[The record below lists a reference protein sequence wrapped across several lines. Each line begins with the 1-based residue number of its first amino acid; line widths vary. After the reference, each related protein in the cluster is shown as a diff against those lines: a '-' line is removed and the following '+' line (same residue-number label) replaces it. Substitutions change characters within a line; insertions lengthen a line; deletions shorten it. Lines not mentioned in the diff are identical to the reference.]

1 MHQAQAAQRLNQSE
15 FGRIE
20 VVELVVAVN
29 QLGQLG
35 LSLVAFPRQHH
46 PQILHRRP
54 HAAVIQV
61 DHIQAVVAPQQVADV
76 QVAVQADLLGR
87 VGLQPFIDN
96 LQQIF
101 GNGKIGRLQAAGNH
115 LCTAQEVHTVAP
127 ETLPI
132 QRRAMLER
140 MHGTDRV
147 QAADQ
152 AAEHQQVVRVVQFG
166 RMAAKATEQTETKAG
181 MLEQR
186 LAVNLL
192 RRDYRNIP
200 LGQLQTE
207 SVLLD
212 DGGVAPATRAIEF
225 GDQRLSVFDANLEYP
240 VFIAIQ
246 RQDAGVGQIA
256 KRLDRVQHGVGGEGG
271 KRVAGHGGGSILA
284 FEPTRVAGAGPPA
297 QYRSGC
303 ARNTPDLH

>member
-1 MHQAQAAQRLNQSE
+1 
-15 FGRIE
+15 
-20 VVELVVAVN
+20 
-29 QLGQLG
+29 
-35 LSLVAFPRQHH
+35 
-46 PQILHRRP
+46 
-54 HAAVIQV
+54 
-61 DHIQAVVAPQQVADV
+61 DV

-115 LCTAQEVHTVAP
+115 LCTAQEVNTVAA

-192 RRDYRNIP
+192 RCDHRNIP

-212 DGGVAPATRAIEF
+212 D
-225 GDQRLSVFDANLEYP
+225 
-240 VFIAIQ
+240 
-246 RQDAGVGQIA
+246 
-256 KRLDRVQHGVGGEGG
+256 
-271 KRVAGHGGGSILA
+271 
-284 FEPTRVAGAGPPA
+284 
-297 QYRSGC
+297 
-303 ARNTPDLH
+303 